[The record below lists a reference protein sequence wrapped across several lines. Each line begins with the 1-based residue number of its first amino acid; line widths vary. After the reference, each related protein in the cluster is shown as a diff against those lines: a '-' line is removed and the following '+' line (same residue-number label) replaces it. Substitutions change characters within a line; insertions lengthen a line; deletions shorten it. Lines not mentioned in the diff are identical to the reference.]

1 MSDIYAD
8 DFASDHADGRPAIS
22 PAIRRAAGAAL
33 FLVLVIGMAVWA
45 YRLGTRDATEVPI
58 IRAMEEPAR
67 VQPDDPGGIV
77 AAHQGLEVN
86 SVLAGEPAPV
96 PDAANPPAIHRPE
109 VTLQPEDGPQG
120 ELVVATPEIPPM
132 TLGADDD
139 LRMPPPE
146 SGPELAE
153 ADPAPASHPGGEV
166 AALIEAALRGAEAAA
181 EEESATALVAGPR
194 PRGRPAGLAS
204 RPARAEAPAPQSL
217 PPASPAP
224 TSAAAA
230 REVAS
235 VAPGSR
241 LVQLGAFDSEG
252 LARQVWSQ
260 LTQAHGD
267 LLGSRSLFL
276 ERATHNARVF
286 YRLRVAGFS
295 DVDETRIVCERLRD
309 RGVDCIPVQMY

>member
-1 MSDIYAD
+1 MMT
-8 DFASDHADGRPAIS
+8 FGCRRPNRGRNS
-22 PAIRRAAGAAL
+22 PRPIPRPLPIRAA
-33 FLVLVIGMAVWA
+33 
-45 YRLGTRDATEVPI
+45 R
-58 IRAMEEPAR
+58 
-67 VQPDDPGGIV
+67 
-77 AAHQGLEVN
+77 
-86 SVLAGEPAPV
+86 
-96 PDAANPPAIHRPE
+96 
-109 VTLQPEDGPQG
+109 
-120 ELVVATPEIPPM
+120 
-132 TLGADDD
+132 
-139 LRMPPPE
+139 
-146 SGPELAE
+146 
-153 ADPAPASHPGGEV
+153 
-166 AALIEAALRGAEAAA
+166 
-181 EEESATALVAGPR
+181 R

-276 ERATHNARVF
+276 
-286 YRLRVAGFS
+286 
-295 DVDETRIVCERLRD
+295 
-309 RGVDCIPVQMY
+309 

>member
-1 MSDIYAD
+1 MSDIY
-8 DFASDHADGRPAIS
+8 SDEFPSGRGDGPLAIS
-22 PAIRRAAGAAL
+22 PAINRAAGAAL
-33 FLVLVIGMAVWA
+33 FLTLATGMAIWA
-45 YRLGTRDATEVPI
+45 YQLGTRDATEVPI

-67 VQPDDPGGIV
+67 VRPEDPGGVV

-86 SVLAGEPAPV
+86 SVLAGQPAPV
-96 PDAANPPAIHRPE
+96 PDAADPAAIVRPE

-120 ELVVATPEIPPM
+120 ELVVADPVIPPM
-132 TLGADDD
+132 TLSADDD
-139 LRMPPPE
+139 LRMPAPE
-146 SGPELAE
+146 AGPET
-153 ADPAPASHPGGEV
+153 ADADAVPYAGSEV
-166 AALIEAALRGAEAAA
+166 AALIEAALRGAETEA
-181 EEESATALVAGPR
+181 ESATALAAGPR
-194 PRGRPAGLAS
+194 PRGRPSGLSS
-204 RPARAEAPAPQSL
+204 RPVRTGTPSPQAL

-252 LARQVWSQ
+252 LARQVWNQ

-267 LLGSRSLFL
+267 LLGTKSLFL

-295 DVDETRIVCERLRD
+295 TADETRIVCERLRG